1 MSKYQVGDKVLVR
14 DDLEVGE
21 NYSMENGKSFN
32 SFVIDMNK
40 LSGKVVT
47 IESTDYQYRIEELN
61 FGWTDEMF
69 AGKVVKKDVYEV
81 GDKVVLREDL
91 VGGNSYGDL
100 YFNESMS
107 RQKGKALTLESNSPN
122 GHFSIREASFY
133 YSNEMFIGAVI
144 TDAIVEEDETF
155 SESLNLDSYLNLHL
169 ERVIYSNPATILF
182 YHTGDG
188 ITKKIVAKLNP
199 LDTYNKEDGLR
210 VAILKAYRKQIDK
223 ELRSI

>member
-1 MSKYQVGDKVLVR
+1 MLKYKVGDKVLVR

-21 NYSMENGKSFN
+21 SYFMKDGEARN
-32 SFVIDMNK
+32 SFVVNMNK
-40 LSGKVVT
+40 LLGKVVT
-47 IESTDYQYRIEELN
+47 IASANYQYRIEE
-61 FGWTDEMF
+61 FDYSWTDDMF

-81 GDKVVLREDL
+81 GDKVILREDL
-91 VGGNSYGDL
+91 IGGNSYGGL
-100 YFNESMS
+100 YFNETMS
-107 RQKGKALTLESNSPN
+107 RQKGQALTLESNSPN
-122 GHFSIREASFY
+122 GHFSIRETSFY

-144 TDAIVEEDETF
+144 TDEIVEEDETF
-155 SESLNLDSYLNLHL
+155 SESLNLDSNLNLHL

-188 ITKKIVAKLNP
+188 ITKKVVAKLNP